1 MIETTT
7 LEMRFDYRAHFG
19 LENRTGYETLLYD
32 AMIGDST
39 LFKRADI
46 IEAGWAVVQPI
57 LDAWAAGRGG
67 ELHFYPAGSVG
78 PLAADEMLGRDGRAW
93 RAL

>member
-1 MIETTT
+1 VIETTA

-39 LFKRADI
+39 LFKRADM
-46 IEAGWAVVQPI
+46 IEGR
-57 LDAWAAGRGG
+57 RGG

-78 PLAADEMLGRDGRAW
+78 PLAANDMLRRDGRAW